1 MNKEHFTSRPDI
13 YVQSARDLKHVNLKQ
28 AGYLKYSKLYRSNF
42 FLEEMKSGTTRPS
55 LKCQSTPVGRQ
66 RMS

>member
-13 YVQSARDLKHVNLKQ
+13 YVQSACDLKHVNLKQ

-42 FLEEMKSGTTRPS
+42 VEEMKSGTTRPS
-55 LKCQSTPVGRQ
+55 L
-66 RMS
+66 